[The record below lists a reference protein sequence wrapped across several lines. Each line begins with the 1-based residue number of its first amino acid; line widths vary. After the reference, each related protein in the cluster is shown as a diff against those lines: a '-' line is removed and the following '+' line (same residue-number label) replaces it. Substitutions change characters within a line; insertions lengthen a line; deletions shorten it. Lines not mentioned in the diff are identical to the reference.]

1 MKLSWKVCFRVGL
14 SIFLLYLCIHYW
26 GSVAG
31 IAAML
36 LGAASPLLVGCAM
49 AYVVNILMSFYERR
63 IFPRAEGPAATGGR
77 RILCM
82 ALAVVTLLFLIALVI
97 WLILPQLWSCVQLI
111 LAELPDFLKQL
122 VTLVDSWGILP
133 DNITDTLAN
142 IDWRSQIS
150 QIIQVVT
157 TGLGSVVDVLVK
169 TVTSVFSWVV
179 SALLSAIFAIYLLF
193 GKERLGRQ
201 FHRVISY
208 YLKDSWYQRFNYVA
222 GVLDD
227 CFHRYIV
234 GQCTEAVILG
244 VLCTL
249 GMLIL
254 RLPYAAMIGALIAF
268 TALIPI
274 AGSYIGG
281 VVGAFMILTESP
293 VKMVIFVIFLVVL
306 QQVEGN
312 LIYPKVVGNSMGL
325 PGVWV
330 LAAVTVGGGVAGIGG
345 MLIGVPLAAAIYR
358 MIRDDVVRG
367 EQKKCAAEKTEKAD
381 QELGES

>member
-26 GSVAG
+26 SSVAG
-31 IAAML
+31 AAEML

-49 AYVVNILMSFYERR
+49 AYVVNILMSFYERHF
-63 IFPRAEGPAATGGR
+63 FPRAEGPAATGGR
-77 RILCM
+77 RVVCM
-82 ALAVVTLLFLIALVI
+82 ALAVVTLLLLIALVI

-111 LAELPDFLKQL
+111 VAELPDFLKE
-122 VTLVDSWGILP
+122 VVALVDSWGILP
-133 DNITDTLAN
+133 DNIAEALDN

-157 TGLGSVVDVLVK
+157 TGLGSVVDVLIK
-169 TVTSVFSWVV
+169 TITSVFSWVV
-179 SALLSAIFAIYLLF
+179 SILLSAIFAIYVLF
-193 GKERLGRQ
+193 SKERLGRQ
-201 FHRVISY
+201 LHRVFSH
-208 YLKDSWYQRFNYVA
+208 YLKESWYQKFNYVV
-222 GVLDD
+222 GVLND

-254 RLPYAAMIGALIAF
+254 RLPYAAMIGTLIAF

-330 LAAVTVGGGVAGIGG
+330 LAAVTLGGGVAGIGG

-358 MIRDDVVRG
+358 LIRDDVVRG
-367 EQKKCAAEKTEKAD
+367 EQKKSIEKQNAD
-381 QELGES
+381 QETGAS